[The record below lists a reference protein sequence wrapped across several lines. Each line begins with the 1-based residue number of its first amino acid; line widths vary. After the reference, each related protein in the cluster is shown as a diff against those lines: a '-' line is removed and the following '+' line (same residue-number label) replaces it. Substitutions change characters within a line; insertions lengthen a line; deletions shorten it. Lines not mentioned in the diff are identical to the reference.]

1 VARNKKPNPI
11 KPESKEVPAP
21 PIPKNSKQ
29 DKLIRAIKENEMVI
43 VTGPAGTGKTFLS
56 ACYAG
61 WFYKKGYVKKIIL
74 SRPTVPTGKS
84 IGYFPGSLEEKMEPW
99 VTPFIS
105 ALTEY
110 LGKGTTEELLRKG
123 KIEIVPFEVLRGRSF
138 DSSFVI
144 LDEAQNCTPLEI
156 KAFVTRHGENS
167 TTVINGDTTQS
178 DLTNTSSKASNGLS
192 LIASMVKS
200 NKDLK
205 KQVALIDFTI
215 DDIVRSGL
223 CKSWVKAFDKQEI

>member
-1 VARNKKPNPI
+1 MPRKKKEQTV
-11 KPESKEVPAP
+11 KPVSKEVPAP
-21 PIPKNSKQ
+21 PIPKNEKQ
-29 DKLIRAIKENEMVI
+29 DQLIRAIKEKEMIV

-61 WFYKKGYVKKIIL
+61 WFYKKGYVKKIVL

-105 ALTEY
+105 ALQDY
-110 LGKGTTEELLRKG
+110 LGKGTTDELLRKG

-138 DSSFVI
+138 NDAFVI

-167 TTVINGDTTQS
+167 TTVINGDITQS
-178 DLTNTSSKASNGLS
+178 DLNGAGNGLS
-192 LIASMVKS
+192 LITDMIKRNKELKS
-200 NKDLK
+200 
-205 KQVALIDFTI
+205 QVALVDFEI
-215 DDIVRSGL
+215 KDIVRSGL
-223 CKSWVKAFDKQEI
+223 CKSWVKAFENGKNKNLE